1 MAGIYIHIPYCRQA
15 CHYCN
20 FHFSVSHRNKPQ
32 FLDCLVKEIEIQKGF
47 FSNGSESEKTY
58 LDTIYLGGGTPSVLR
73 QQDLIRIFER
83 LSKFFDFDRNTE
95 VTIEANP
102 DDLTYEKLLTINQTP
117 INRLS
122 VGIQSFHYPDL
133 EYMNRIHSPCQA
145 LQAIK
150 NAQKVGFEN
159 ISVDLIYGTP
169 TMNDRHWE
177 KNLMRVI
184 DLEVPHISAYAL
196 TVEDKT
202 PLEVFIRKGKM
213 PPVEEEQTARQF
225 HTMLDILAK
234 YGYEQ
239 YEISNFSKP
248 GFYSRHNLSYWNG
261 QPYLGLGPSAHSFR
275 ENSRSWNIANTSR
288 YIQSI
293 EKGELPMESE
303 TLSEDQRFD
312 EYVMTS
318 LRTSWGCNLDY
329 VEETFGEEKLRA
341 LRKSAARHIRNNTLK
356 EENGRMI
363 LTTKGKFLADGIASD
378 LFI

>member
-32 FLDCLVKEIEIQKGF
+32 FLDCLVNEIEIQKGF
-47 FSNGSESEKTY
+47 FSNGSENEKTY

-122 VGIQSFHYPDL
+122 VGLQSFHYPDL

-202 PLEVFIRKGKM
+202 PLEVFIRKGQM

-225 HTMLDILAK
+225 HIMLEILAK

-239 YEISNFSKP
+239 YEISNFSQP

-275 ENSRSWNIANTSR
+275 ENRRSWNIANTSR

-341 LRKSAARHIRNNTLK
+341 LRKNAARHIRNNTLK
-356 EENGRMI
+356 EENGRLI